1 MLFRSKAKQ
10 DEALGTT
17 ELIRREDA
25 RITRSRAALHVA
37 LLTLIERQPLEA
49 ITIREITEAA
59 GVGYATFYRHYP
71 TKAALLEDVAAA
83 KIRELVG
90 MSVPALG
97 PELGGIRDTREACLA
112 ILRYVDQQR
121 SVWRALLNGGA
132 GGAVR
137 EEIIQLAREVTE
149 TVPHGN
155 GWLPLDLSHRFV
167 ASAMVELLS
176 WWLERDDL
184 VSVEKGAELL
194 DRLIIAPV
202 VASGRK

>member
-83 KIRELVG
+83 QIRELVG

-97 PELGGIRDTREACLA
+97 DGRDTREACLA
-112 ILRYVDQQR
+112 ILRYVDQYVDQQR